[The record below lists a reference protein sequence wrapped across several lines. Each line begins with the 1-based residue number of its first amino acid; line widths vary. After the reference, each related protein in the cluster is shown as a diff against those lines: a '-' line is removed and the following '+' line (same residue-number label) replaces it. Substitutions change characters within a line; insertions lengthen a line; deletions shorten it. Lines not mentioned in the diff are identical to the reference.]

1 MYEDLTYESI
11 LERML
16 QFIRQQDRS
25 LDTREGSV
33 SWYGSAPSAVEFQNL
48 YLALDNVLNQTY
60 PDTASRPYLIRRAKD
75 RLLSPYPASPAVL
88 ELTITPAGLTLP
100 EGARFSIGELN
111 YAATQNIGEG
121 RYQITCETPGAAGSS
136 PVGEVIPI
144 EYISGLASCTVTALL
159 IPGEDE
165 EDTEAFRQRYFD
177 SLEAQAFG
185 GNRADYLEKVNA
197 IPGVGGVRIHRAWN
211 SGIRPAELLPP
222 EGAADWLAELS
233 APAEILSW
241 LHSLYAAAVSRK
253 LTVGG
258 TVRLTLI
265 DSTFSPPSAAL
276 LERVQTAID
285 PTQNAGEGYGLAPV
299 GHVVWVT
306 GVRSAQVDLTF
317 QMAYSGGWRWED
329 VQPAARQAVQA
340 YFLELAQ
347 SWARDDGQNQPLVVR
362 VSQIES
368 RLLDLEGV
376 LDVAGTRIN
385 GQAANLTL
393 EADQIP
399 TLGSLAPDGVPPSSQ
414 EG

>member
-100 EGARFSIGELN
+100 EGTRFSIGELN
-111 YAATQNIGEG
+111 YAATQNMGEG
-121 RYQITCETPGAAGSS
+121 RYQITCETPGA
-136 PVGEVIPI
+136 
-144 EYISGLASCTVTALL
+144 ALL

-211 SGIRPAELLPP
+211 GGIRPAELLPP
-222 EGAADWLAELS
+222 EGATDWLAKLS

-241 LHSLYAAAVSRK
+241 LHSLYAAAASRK

-399 TLGSLAPDGVPPSSQ
+399 ALGSFAPDGVPPSSQ

>member
-11 LERML
+11 LDRML

-111 YAATQNIGEG
+111 YAATQNMGEG

-136 PVGEVIPI
+136 PAGEVIPI
-144 EYISGLASCTVTALL
+144 EYIPGLASCAVTALL

-222 EGAADWLAELS
+222 EGAADWLAGLS

-241 LHSLYAAAVSRK
+241 LHSLYAAAAGRK

-299 GHVVWVT
+299 GHLVWVT

-317 QMAYSGGWRWED
+317 QMACSGSWRWED

>member
-33 SWYGSAPSAVEFQNL
+33 SWYGSAPAAVQIQNL

-60 PDTASRPYLIRRAKD
+60 PDTASRSYLIRRAKD

-111 YAATQNIGEG
+111 YAATQSMGEG

-136 PVGEVIPI
+136 PAGEVIPI
-144 EYISGLASCTVTALL
+144 EYIPGLTSCAVTALL

-177 SLEAQAFG
+177 SLETQAFG
-185 GNRADYLEKVNA
+185 GNRADYVEKVNA

-211 SGIRPAELLPP
+211 SDIRPAELLPP
-222 EGAADWLAELS
+222 EGAADWLAGLS

-241 LHSLYAAAVSRK
+241 LQSLYDAAAGRK

-329 VQPAARQAVQA
+329 VQPTARQAVQA

-399 TLGSLAPDGVPPSSQ
+399 ALGSLAPDGVPPSSQ

>member
-111 YAATQNIGEG
+111 YAATQNMGEG
-121 RYQITCETPGAAGSS
+121 RYQITCETPGSAGSS
-136 PVGEVIPI
+136 PAGEVIPI
-144 EYISGLASCTVTALL
+144 EYIPGLASCAVTALL

-177 SLEAQAFG
+177 SLEAQAFS

-241 LHSLYAAAVSRK
+241 LQSLYAAAAGRK

-317 QMAYSGGWRWED
+317 QMACSGGWRWED

>member
-111 YAATQNIGEG
+111 YAATQNMGEG

-136 PVGEVIPI
+136 PAGEVIPI
-144 EYISGLASCTVTALL
+144 EYIPGLASCAVTALL

-222 EGAADWLAELS
+222 EGAADWLAGLS

-241 LHSLYAAAVSRK
+241 LHSLYAAAAGRK

-299 GHVVWVT
+299 GHLVWVT

-317 QMAYSGGWRWED
+317 QMACSGSWRWED

>member
-1 MYEDLTYESI
+1 MYDDLTYESI

-111 YAATQNIGEG
+111 YAATQNMGEG

-136 PVGEVIPI
+136 PAGEVIPI
-144 EYISGLASCTVTALL
+144 EYIPGLASCAVTALL

-211 SGIRPAELLPP
+211 SGIRPVELLPP
-222 EGAADWLAELS
+222 EGAADWLAGLS
-233 APAEILSW
+233 APAAILSW
-241 LHSLYAAAVSRK
+241 LHSLYAAAASRK

-317 QMAYSGGWRWED
+317 QMACSGGWRWED

-376 LDVAGTRIN
+376 LDVAGTKIN

>member
-60 PDTASRPYLIRRAKD
+60 PDTASRPYLIHRAKD
-75 RLLSPYPASPAVL
+75 RLLAPYPASPAVL

-111 YAATQNIGEG
+111 YAATQNMGEG
-121 RYQITCETPGAAGSS
+121 RYQITCETPGSAGSS
-136 PVGEVIPI
+136 PAGEVIPI
-144 EYISGLASCTVTALL
+144 EYIPGLASCAVTALL

-211 SGIRPAELLPP
+211 SNIRPAELLPP
-222 EGAADWLAELS
+222 EGAAD
-233 APAEILSW
+233 
-241 LHSLYAAAVSRK
+241 
-253 LTVGG
+253 
-258 TVRLTLI
+258 
-265 DSTFSPPSAAL
+265 
-276 LERVQTAID
+276 
-285 PTQNAGEGYGLAPV
+285 
-299 GHVVWVT
+299 
-306 GVRSAQVDLTF
+306 
-317 QMAYSGGWRWED
+317 
-329 VQPAARQAVQA
+329 
-340 YFLELAQ
+340 
-347 SWARDDGQNQPLVVR
+347 
-362 VSQIES
+362 
-368 RLLDLEGV
+368 
-376 LDVAGTRIN
+376 
-385 GQAANLTL
+385 
-393 EADQIP
+393 
-399 TLGSLAPDGVPPSSQ
+399 
-414 EG
+414 